1 MRILGGD
8 RLATSVAVVG
18 GLGRIGPA
26 PGTLASL
33 VTVPVGMALHAL
45 GGAAAVVTALACV
58 VVVGWWSAE
67 RYGRMTGRH
76 DAPEVVVDEVAG
88 MLLPLAVAGGDVVLV
103 VTAFGLFRLLD
114 IAKPFP
120 ISWLDARIPGGLGV
134 MADDLA
140 AGAVALAG
148 TLGVGALRDGW
159 A

>member
-1 MRILGGD
+1 MKAPGD
-8 RLATSVAVVG
+8 DRMAAAVAMVG
-18 GLGRIGPA
+18 GLGRVGPA

-33 VTVPVGMALHAL
+33 VTVPVGVALHAL
-45 GGAAAVVTALACV
+45 GGAVAVVAALVCV
-58 VVVGWWSAE
+58 VAVGWWSAD

-88 MLLPLAVAGGDVVLV
+88 MLIPLAVAGGDVVLV

-120 ISWLDARIPGGLGV
+120 ISWLDARLPGGLGV

-140 AGAVALAG
+140 AGVVALVG
-148 TLGVGALRDGW
+148 TLGVGAWRDGW

>member
-1 MRILGGD
+1 MRTLGGD
-8 RLATSVAVVG
+8 RIATSVALVG
-18 GLGRIGPA
+18 GLGRFGPA

-33 VTVPVGMALHAL
+33 VTLPVGVALYGL
-45 GGAAAVVTALACV
+45 GGAVAVVAALACV
-58 VVVGWWSAE
+58 AAVGWWSAE
-67 RYGRMTGRH
+67 RYGRLTGRH

-88 MLLPLAVAGGDVVLV
+88 MLVPLAAAGSDVVLV
-103 VTAFGLFRLLD
+103 ATAFGLFRLLD

>member
-1 MRILGGD
+1 MSVLGGD
-8 RLATSVAVVG
+8 RLAATVAVVG

-33 VTVPVGMALHAL
+33 VTVPVGVALHAL
-45 GGAAAVVTALACV
+45 GGAVAVVAALACV
-58 VVVGWWSAE
+58 VVVGWWAAD
-67 RYGRMTGRH
+67 RYGRTTGRH

-88 MLLPLAVAGGDVVLV
+88 MLVPLAVAGSDVVLV

-134 MADDLA
+134 MADDLV
-140 AGAVALAG
+140 AGVLALAG
-148 TLGVGALRDGW
+148 TLGVGALRVGW

>member
-1 MRILGGD
+1 MRVLGSD
-8 RLATSVAVVG
+8 HLAATVALVG
-18 GLGRIGPA
+18 GLGRLGPA

-33 VTVPVGMALHAL
+33 VTVPVGVALHAL
-45 GGAAAVVTALACV
+45 GGAAAVVAALVCV
-58 VVVGWWSAE
+58 VAIGWWSAE
-67 RYGRMTGRH
+67 RYGRMTGRR

-88 MLLPLAVAGGDVVLV
+88 MLLPLAVAGSDIVLV
-103 VTAFGLFRLLD
+103 VAAFGLFRLLD

-120 ISWLDARIPGGLGV
+120 ISWLDARLPGGLGV

-140 AGAVALAG
+140 AGVVALIG

>member
-1 MRILGGD
+1 MRTLGGD
-8 RLATSVAVVG
+8 RIATSVALVG
-18 GLGRIGPA
+18 GLGRFGPA

-33 VTVPVGMALHAL
+33 VTLPVGVALHGL
-45 GGAAAVVTALACV
+45 GGAVAVVAALACV
-58 VVVGWWSAE
+58 AAVGWWSAE
-67 RYGRMTGRH
+67 RYGRLTGRH

-88 MLLPLAVAGGDVVLV
+88 MLVPLAAAGSDVVLV
-103 VTAFGLFRLLD
+103 ATAFGLFRLLD

>member
-33 VTVPVGMALHAL
+33 VTVPVGVALHAL
-45 GGAAAVVTALACV
+45 GGAVAVVAALACV